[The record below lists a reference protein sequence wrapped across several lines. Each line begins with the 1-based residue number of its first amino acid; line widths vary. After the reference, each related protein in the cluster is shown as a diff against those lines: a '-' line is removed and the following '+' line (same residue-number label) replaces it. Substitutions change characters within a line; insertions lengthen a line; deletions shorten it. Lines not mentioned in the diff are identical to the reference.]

1 MHKSS
6 FMPMVLGYIPRSE
19 GYIPLFFQGT
29 IVLGTVVVL
38 EFAVACSVLAE
49 SIKNTINSPHHP
61 PALIAAFLAGKNI
74 TFFFRKLV
82 KIAP

>member
-29 IVLGTVVVL
+29 IVMGTVVGRERSKMTNL
-38 EFAVACSVLAE
+38 R
-49 SIKNTINSPHHP
+49 
-61 PALIAAFLAGKNI
+61 AAKQ
-74 TFFFRKLV
+74 FFD
-82 KIAP
+82 